1 MPEAVESGSWR
12 SGAGRKAGC
21 GPRSSPTS
29 RADRRIFRSRP
40 SGPPTGTPCSPRGLS
55 GSLSPTPTGAPS
67 RRPSSRSRRTGR
79 STTSSTA
86 YTANST
92 RPRARPRT
100 LWPTCRKEEAM
111 SLPETT
117 PPETRAP
124 VVRFRNVSK
133 EFPGVLA
140 VDSVD
145 LEIMPGEVHVVAGE
159 NGAGKST
166 LMKLLSQV
174 ERPSGGEVEISG
186 EPVEFHG
193 PRYAQ
198 SLRVA
203 MVYQEFALASHL
215 SIAENLFMGREP
227 GRFGFVNRRA
237 ETQEARGL
245 LERVG
250 LRTDPDRMVSSLT
263 VAEMQRVEIAKALAI
278 DAKVVIMD
286 EPTATLAEK
295 EIEGLFEVIRD
306 LQSHG
311 IAILYISHRLDEIF
325 RIADRVTVMRDGKI
339 VDTLPID
346 DLDEDKLVRLMVGR
360 DIENL
365 YPKTEVEIRDV
376 VLRAEGI
383 TRGHV
388 LKDCSFE
395 VHSGEILGFAGLVG
409 AGRTELARAVF
420 GADRIDSG
428 TIELDGRKLHIRGP
442 QNAIDAGIGYLT
454 EDRKGEG
461 LALQLGVDQNITLAH
476 LPTRFGFINLAEERR
491 IARRRRDELNI
502 RTPSIR
508 RRVQVLSGGNQQK
521 VVVARWLETRA
532 RVLFFDEP
540 ARGIDVGAKAEMF
553 GLIGDLAKEERAIVL
568 ISSYLPELLNMC
580 DRILVMRE
588 GRVAGTLSREEFS
601 EERVIA
607 LATGVREAA

>member
-1 MPEAVESGSWR
+1 
-12 SGAGRKAGC
+12 
-21 GPRSSPTS
+21 
-29 RADRRIFRSRP
+29 
-40 SGPPTGTPCSPRGLS
+40 
-55 GSLSPTPTGAPS
+55 
-67 RRPSSRSRRTGR
+67 
-79 STTSSTA
+79 
-86 YTANST
+86 
-92 RPRARPRT
+92 
-100 LWPTCRKEEAM
+100 M
-111 SLPETT
+111 SLPETK
-117 PPETRAP
+117 PPETRGP

-186 EPVEFHG
+186 ETVEYHG

-198 SLRVA
+198 TLGVA

-215 SIAENLFMGREP
+215 SIAENLYMGREP

-237 ETQEARGL
+237 ETQEASGL

-250 LRTDPDRMVSSLT
+250 LHTDPDRVVMGLT

-365 YPKTEVEIRDV
+365 YPKTEVEIGDV

-395 VHSGEILGFAGLVG
+395 VRAGEILGFAGLVG

-442 QNAIDAGIGYLT
+442 QNAIEAGIGYLT

-476 LPTRFGFINLAEERR
+476 LPTSFGLINLAEERR
-491 IARRRRDELNI
+491 IARRRVDELNI

-521 VVVARWLETRA
+521 VVVARWLEARA

-553 GLIGDLAKEERAIVL
+553 GLIEDLAKEGRATVM

-580 DRILVMRE
+580 DRILVMHE
-588 GRVAGTLSREEFS
+588 GEVAGVIPREEFS
-601 EERVIA
+601 EERVMA
-607 LATGVREAA
+607 LAAGMEEIA

>member
-1 MPEAVESGSWR
+1 
-12 SGAGRKAGC
+12 
-21 GPRSSPTS
+21 
-29 RADRRIFRSRP
+29 
-40 SGPPTGTPCSPRGLS
+40 
-55 GSLSPTPTGAPS
+55 
-67 RRPSSRSRRTGR
+67 
-79 STTSSTA
+79 
-86 YTANST
+86 
-92 RPRARPRT
+92 
-100 LWPTCRKEEAM
+100 M
-111 SLPETT
+111 SLPETR
-117 PPETRAP
+117 PPETKTP

-145 LEIMPGEVHVVAGE
+145 LDILPGEVHVVAGE

-174 ERPSGGEVEISG
+174 ERSSGGEIEISG

-193 PRYAQ
+193 PRHAQ
-198 SLRVA
+198 TLGVA

-237 ETQEARGL
+237 ESEEAHGL
-245 LERVG
+245 LERVD
-250 LRTDPDRMVSSLT
+250 LRTDPDRPVSGLT
-263 VAEMQRVEIAKALAI
+263 IAEMQRVEIAKALAI

-306 LQSHG
+306 LTSHG
-311 IAILYISHRLDEIF
+311 RAVLYISHRLDEIF
-325 RIADRVTVMRDGKI
+325 RIADRVTVMRDGRV
-339 VDTLPID
+339 VDTLPISE
-346 DLDEDKLVRLMVGR
+346 LDEDKLVRLMVGR

-365 YPKTEVEIRDV
+365 YPKTEVEIGEV

-383 TRGHV
+383 TRGNV
-388 LKDCSFE
+388 LKDCSFD
-395 VHSGEILGFAGLVG
+395 VRAGEILGFSGLVG

-428 TIELDGRKLHIRGP
+428 TIVLDGQELRIRGP
-442 QNAIDAGIGYLT
+442 QNAIEAGIGYLT

-553 GLIGDLAKEERAIVL
+553 GLIEDLAKEGQAIVM

-580 DRILVMRE
+580 DRILVMHE
-588 GRVAGTLSREEFS
+588 GEVAGVVPREEFS
-601 EERVIA
+601 EERVMA
-607 LATGVREAA
+607 LAAGMEETA